1 MFKFVVKRLGF
12 LKRIPL
18 LPHLFDSWIKIW
30 VYFTNKNLA
39 KYIDGIETEVSGWD
53 GVSMQLHK
61 YGGTQFNVYKKEIA
75 HIHSNGL
82 LDILFDKKTKEQL
95 LKEGRISHHH
105 VFENSG
111 WISFYVKTE
120 YDKDYAIELLKSAYE
135 KCQSKT
141 HNS

>member
-39 KYIDGIETEVSGWD
+39 KYIDDIETELSDWE
-53 GVSMQLHK
+53 GVSLTLHK

-82 LDILFDKKTKEQL
+82 LDILFDKKTKEHL
-95 LKEGRISHHH
+95 LKEGKISHHH
-105 VFENSG
+105 AFENSG

-120 YDKDYAIELLKSAYE
+120 GDKDYAAELLRKAYE
-135 KCQSKT
+135 NNKLKLLV
-141 HNS
+141 